1 MFACELF
8 PQMNAI
14 CGVSWEQF
22 WRLNPFIILQYKKA
36 YQNKRRIHDE
46 EMWLMGQY
54 NLEAFN
60 VVLSHTVAGI
70 FGKNC
75 KAEYP
80 KQAFLQRGLKDATT
94 NTNKESQE
102 EVGVYEMKQRINL
115 LRKYGLPESPD

>member
-54 NLEAFN
+54 NHEAFR
-60 VVLSHTVAGI
+60 VVLSHAISGI
-70 FGKNC
+70 FGKTS

-80 KQAFLQRGLKDATT
+80 KEPFLQKLTKSTAK
-94 NTNKESQE
+94 NTNKESHE

-115 LRKYGLPESPD
+115 LRKAGLPESPA